1 MNKNKTFIQNYLGSF
16 KKINLGIA
24 RKHTKKEPAI
34 KTNNIQKIS
43 LKSGLIPT
51 YRCLTER
58 G

>member
-34 KTNNIQKIS
+34 KTNNLQKIN
-43 LKSGLIPT
+43 LKSG
-51 YRCLTER
+51 
-58 G
+58 